1 MEENMDHFLST
12 SLEYSMVHRRS
23 SQIKAKIYDL
33 GTQQLDS
40 TTNYLTKELI
50 LLRLI
55 FLFPED
61 ANLYYL
67 MGCVFKGISIEKEI
81 LWYRLCYEK
90 NPKHRDNLYKLCMV
104 LFENNRTACAL
115 SLNIDGKLFDEMKFT
130 DKYEFLHKFVY
141 GKLEENYKN
150 GMEKYL
156 EKLTTMS
163 KKIPAPETE
172 QGQLT
177 NWNEHITLSTVY
189 YDLGCVKKALKYLED
204 ALIITKKYG
213 FQSQYSATTLQNISG
228 VMDQTYYD
236 HMEQFRTISKLN
248 EYYRDSPSF
257 SFTSRNMLA
266 CLQNPTRKIRVGY
279 VSSDFYNHAV
289 SNFILPILKNHD
301 RTRFEIVLFDN
312 AKKNTIY
319 NTDNEFF
326 RNLGYKT
333 VCIVESSYVETA
345 NMIYNHEIDILIDL
359 NGHTFGN
366 KLGAFALHPAP
377 IQITY
382 LGYSNTTHLKFMQ
395 YRITDHVADHPES
408 KQIYS
413 EERIYLP
420 GSFLL
425 YETINQSYPLQP
437 KMISNSDSPIILGS
451 LNRENKNTNN
461 TLFVWN
467 QVLHCCPNTVLLIKL
482 DSYDIN
488 TEERMEYYMRNLSVG
503 RNRLILVPKCCD
515 QDYNRL
521 FTKVDIVMDPFP
533 YSGTT
538 TTCNTLY
545 NSTPIVTLYHKD
557 YHVHNVSSS
566 ILHNAGLSE
575 LIAKTENEYI
585 NIVKDLVDNPHKIYN
600 YKEKI
605 HKLFID
611 SMNPKKFM
619 KHYEDSLIK
628 TIVNLVKTTK

>member
-1 MEENMDHFLST
+1 MDLFLST

-23 SQIKAKIYDL
+23 EELISKIYNL
-33 GTQQLDS
+33 GVQQLNVNTDV
-40 TTNYLTKELI
+40 TTKELI

-61 ANLYYL
+61 ANLCYM
-67 MGCVFKGISIEKEI
+67 MGCIFKGISLEKQI

-90 NPKHRDNLYKLCMV
+90 NPKHRDNLYELCMV
-104 LFENNRTACAL
+104 LFENKRVACAL
-115 SLNIDGKLFDEMKFT
+115 SLNIDGKLFDEMRFT
-130 DKYEFLHKFVY
+130 EKYDFLHKFVY

-150 GMEKYL
+150 GLEKYL
-156 EKLTTMS
+156 EKLTNMS
-163 KKIPAPETE
+163 NKIPSPETE
-172 QGQLT
+172 QGQLN

-189 YDLGCVKKALKYLED
+189 YDLGNVEKALKYLDD
-204 ALIITKKYG
+204 ALTITKKYG
-213 FQSQYSATTLQNISG
+213 FQAQYSATTLQNMSG

-248 EYYRDSPSF
+248 EYYRDIPSF
-257 SFTSRNMLA
+257 SFTTRNMLT
-266 CLQNPTRKIRVGY
+266 CVQKPMRKIRVGY

-301 RTRFEIVLFDN
+301 RTRFEIILFDN

-326 RNLGYKT
+326 KNLGYKT
-333 VCIVESSYVETA
+333 YSIIESSYVETA
-345 NMIYNHEIDILIDL
+345 NLIYNNEIDILIDL
-359 NGHTFGN
+359 NGHTYGN
-366 KLGAFALHPAP
+366 KLGAFAYRPAP
-377 IQITY
+377 IQMTY
-382 LGYSNTTHLKFMQ
+382 LGYSNSTHLKFIQ

-420 GSFLL
+420 GCFLL
-425 YETINQSYPLQP
+425 YETINQNAPLQQ
-437 KMISNSDSPIILGS
+437 KLISNGDSPIILGS
-451 LNRENKNTNN
+451 LNRENKTTNN

-467 QVLHCCPNTVLLIKL
+467 QILHTCPNTTLLIKL
-482 DSYDIN
+482 DSYDKN
-488 TEERMEYYMRNLSVG
+488 TEERMEYYMRSLSVG

-515 QDYNRL
+515 QDYNAL

-538 TTCNTLY
+538 TTCNSLY
-545 NSTPIVTLYHKD
+545 NSTPLVTLYNKD

-566 ILHNAGLSE
+566 ILHNAGLSD
-575 LIAKTENEYI
+575 LIAKSESEYI
-585 NIVKDLVDNPHKIYN
+585 SIVKHLVDNPHKIQE
-600 YKEKI
+600 YKQNI
-605 HKLFID
+605 HQAFMK
-611 SMNPKKFM
+611 SMNPQKFM
-619 KHYEDSLIK
+619 KGYEDSLISTVEK
-628 TIVNLVKTTK
+628 FIQKSSNG